1 MLVYQRVYNWVVYET
16 VFTNLKNVPLHDV
29 KNIVNYPVY
38 NLYAQS
44 PFCLPRWSNAEN
56 KIHSMLGQQLV
67 LV

>member
-44 PFCLPRWSNAEN
+44 PFCLPR
-56 KIHSMLGQQLV
+56 
-67 LV
+67 